1 MFTVIKGIFTK
12 FIPHSLELYLYPRGI
27 RPPYLSAQVTPLKI
41 TQNINNTIFDRIT
54 PFSHLNL
61 SANYISKCRYLFNYI
76 SPTYFHY
83 DCWRGFPISTLQF
96 SNSDYTKCLN
106 HPAL

>member
-83 DCWRGFPISTLQF
+83 DCCGVSQFRLYNFPIPTIQNVRITPL
-96 SNSDYTKCLN
+96 
-106 HPAL
+106 